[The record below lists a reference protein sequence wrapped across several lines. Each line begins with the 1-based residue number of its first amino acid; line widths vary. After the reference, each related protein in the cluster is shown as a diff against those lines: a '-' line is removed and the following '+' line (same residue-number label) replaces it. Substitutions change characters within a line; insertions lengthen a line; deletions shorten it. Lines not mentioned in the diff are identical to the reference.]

1 MPDLTSAFMDTKVDK
16 SVLMKTVMDTL
27 RAVAQELKQSIESK
41 LDLLERMMTVR
52 HIFLHLSLDEMR
64 SLEQQIKS
72 DDLVVR

>member
-16 SVLMKTVMDTL
+16 SVLMKTVMETL
-27 RAVAQELKQSIESK
+27 RAVAQELKQSTESK
-41 LDLLERMMTVR
+41 LDLPERMMTVR